1 MIATYYNKDI
11 GQEYQFNNNEL
22 LLTFYDIYGIDE
34 PKSVPMVIDKKY
46 LDEFISILQDKGFKK
61 EAI

>member
-1 MIATYYNKDI
+1 MILTLTNRKI

-61 EAI
+61 DAI